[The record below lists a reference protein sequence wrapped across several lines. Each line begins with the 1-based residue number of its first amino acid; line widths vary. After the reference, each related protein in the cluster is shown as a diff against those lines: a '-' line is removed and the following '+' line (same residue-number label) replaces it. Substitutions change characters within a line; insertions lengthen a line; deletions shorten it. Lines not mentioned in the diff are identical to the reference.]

1 MLFSY
6 LIAEESPY
14 TDDVF
19 VMEAPLECFDFD
31 RPMILADELQIA
43 GAVAFATAFGFSGVS
58 LLEWALVQTLGRP
71 DDETMWDELALG
83 LPESTET

>member
-6 LIAEESPY
+6 LIPEESPY

-31 RPMILADELQIA
+31 RPMVLADELHIA

-58 LLEWALVQTLGRP
+58 LLEWALVQTLGSP
-71 DDETMWDELALG
+71 DDDSLWDDLAQG
-83 LPESTET
+83 IEESTET